1 MKKQGWRG
9 MSDVEKHIEKEALKI
24 MEEGIDFKK
33 LLQDSKLLQNGWLKR
48 SKWLLKIELAKNPRL
63 QKRVE
68 GLLIDSKK
76 RIATLDRELKKIE
89 GDEKREKARII
100 ANPD

>member
-1 MKKQGWRG
+1 MTA
-9 MSDVEKHIEKEALKI
+9 E
-24 MEEGIDFKK
+24 
-33 LLQDSKLLQNGWLKR
+33 NP
-48 SKWLLKIELAKNPRL
+48 ELAKNPRL

-68 GLLIDSKK
+68 RLLIDSKK

>member
-1 MKKQGWRG
+1 

-33 LLQDSKLLQNGWLKR
+33 LLQDSKRTTERLIEEIKVTAENP
-48 SKWLLKIELAKNPRL
+48 ELAKNPRL

-68 GLLIDSKK
+68 QLLIDSKK

-89 GDEKREKARII
+89 GDEKREKVRII

>member
-33 LLQDSKLLQNGWLKR
+33 LLQDSKRTTERL
-48 SKWLLKIELAKNPRL
+48 IEEIKVTAENRAS
-63 QKRVE
+63 QK
-68 GLLIDSKK
+68 
-76 RIATLDRELKKIE
+76 
-89 GDEKREKARII
+89 
-100 ANPD
+100 P